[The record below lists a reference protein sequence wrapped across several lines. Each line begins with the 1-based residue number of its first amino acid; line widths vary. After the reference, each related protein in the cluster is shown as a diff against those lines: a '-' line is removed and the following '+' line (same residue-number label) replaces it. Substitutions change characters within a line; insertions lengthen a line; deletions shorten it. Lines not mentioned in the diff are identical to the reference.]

1 MPRGVNKKFE
11 QCDIHKSRG
20 RKHSRLEVLEDED
33 YSEDEQHGSRAKRRR
48 AASLYLETEAVDASD
63 DEIDEDENEDN
74 DFIED
79 TGADLQEHN
88 EDHDARQQHLQ
99 SMFDDNEDIDDLEK
113 RVNERYGSSSNVEYE
128 YEEEEVINDLEQ
140 RSYLPS
146 VRDPKLWRVK
156 CEIGYERQLAIT
168 LMHKCFDKGSKLQIR
183 SAIALDN
190 VQNYIYVEADKEAH
204 VRDACKGMRY
214 ILTGSSILLVP
225 IKEMTDVLAVKSK
238 PVELT
243 EGAWVRI
250 KAGTYK
256 GDLAKVVHVSNE
268 SRVHQRLTVK
278 LIPRIYLQ
286 DLVNK
291 KTMNKDCLPPQ
302 HLMNVDKA
310 RAKKIPKPPQQLMN
324 VDKARAMQISVKRK
338 QDRKTGDYF
347 EHIEGMEFKDG
358 FLYKNY
364 STVSVVKS
372 NQPSIDELQKFLQ
385 PGEDISRSLVEFTEQ
400 RKAQFTKGD
409 RVIIVKGDL
418 KKLKGVVEKIE
429 EGTLQIKVADEGLRK
444 IVSVTEKE
452 VCKYFEPGC
461 HVKVVS
467 GRTEGET
474 GTVLTVEGHLINIVS
489 DTTKELLQVFSDNVV
504 ESSEVASGETRVGGY
519 ELHDLVL
526 LNNNS
531 FGVII
536 SIKKE
541 AFQVLEGVP
550 ERSELVLAKLGEIKY
565 KIERK
570 NYAEDR
576 LKNII
581 SVKDVVKVLE
591 GPCKGK
597 QGRVEHIYKDI
608 VFIYD
613 RYHLHHAGFICARS
627 QSCMVFRGSHANSD
641 ADGELASKFQQLRT
655 LTSVSLYPARMPR
668 RPQSDSGERCR
679 GEIRGRHPLIGTNIK
694 IRLGPYKGYKG
705 KVKDIKGASVQVE
718 LESQMKIITVN
729 RDQISDVENSTAL
742 LPETPYGAGSQTPM
756 YPFMTPMRYSDGTL
770 DDGMRT
776 PT

>member
-1 MPRGVNKKFE
+1 MPQGVN
-11 QCDIHKSRG
+11 KSRG
-20 RKHSRLEVLEDED
+20 RKHSRPEVLEEEED
-33 YSEDEQHGSRAKRRR
+33 YSEDEDHGSRAKRRR
-48 AASLYLETEAVDASD
+48 AASLYLDTEAVDASD
-63 DEIDEDENEDN
+63 DEVDEDENEDN

-79 TGADLQEHN
+79 SGANLQDN
-88 EDHDARQQHLQ
+88 EDHDARQHHVQA
-99 SMFDDNEDIDDLEK
+99 MFDDDEDVDDLEK
-113 RVNERYGSSSNVEYE
+113 RVNERYGNLSNAEYE
-128 YEEEEVINDLEQ
+128 YEEEEVIDDLEQ
-140 RSYLPS
+140 QSRLPS

-156 CEIGYERQLAIT
+156 CEIGHERQVAIT
-168 LMHKCFDKGSKLQIR
+168 LMHKCFDKGSGLQIR

-214 ILTGSSILLVP
+214 VLTGSSMLLVP
-225 IKEMTDVLAVKSK
+225 IKEMTDVLSAKSK
-238 PVELT
+238 PIEIS

-250 KAGTYK
+250 KSGTYK
-256 GDLAKVVHVSNE
+256 RDLAKVVHVSNQ
-268 SRVHQRLTVK
+268 SRVHQRVTVK

-286 DLVNK
+286 DLADK
-291 KTMNKDCLPPQ
+291 KTMNTNC
-302 HLMNVDKA
+302 
-310 RAKKIPKPPQQLMN
+310 KPPQQLMN
-324 VDKARAMQISVKRK
+324 VEEARAMQIPVKRK
-338 QDRKTGDYF
+338 QDPRTGDYF
-347 EHIEGMEFKDG
+347 EHIEGMKFKDG

-364 STVSVVKS
+364 STVSIMKS
-372 NQPSIDELQKFLQ
+372 SPPSIDELQKFLQ
-385 PGEDISRSLVEFTEQ
+385 PGEDIGRSFSQFTEQ
-400 RKAQFTKGD
+400 RKAQFMKGD

-418 KKLKGVVEKIE
+418 KNLKGVVEKIE
-429 EGTLQIKVADEGLRK
+429 EETLQVKVSDEGLRK
-444 IVSVTEKE
+444 IVSVTERE

-474 GTVLTVEGHLINIVS
+474 GTVLKVDGHLINIFS
-489 DTTKELLQVFSDNVV
+489 DTTKENLQVFSDDVV
-504 ESSEVASGETRVGGY
+504 ESSEVGSGKTRVGEY

-531 FGVII
+531 FAVII
-536 SIKKE
+536 SVKNE
-541 AFQVLEGVP
+541 AFEVLEGVP
-550 ERSELVLAKLGEIKY
+550 ERSELVLVKLGEIKY

-570 NYAEDR
+570 NNAEDR

-608 VFIYD
+608 LFIYD

-627 QSCMVFRGSHANSD
+627 QSCMVFGGSRANSD
-641 ADGELASKFQQLRT
+641 NDGEVASRFQQLRT
-655 LTSVSLYPARMPR
+655 LTHVSLYPAIMPR
-668 RPQSDSGERCR
+668 RPQSESGGRCR
-679 GEIRGRHPLIGTNIK
+679 GGIRGRHPLIGTNIK
-694 IRLGPYKGYKG
+694 IRLGLYKGYKG

-729 RDQISDVENSTAL
+729 RDQISNDMSCTAL
-742 LPETPYGAGSQTPM
+742 FPGTPCGAGSETPM
-756 YPFMTPMRYSDGTL
+756 YPYMTPMRYSEGTL

-776 PT
+776 PTWNRLC